1 MHCIVRCGVYV
12 ATYKESVLHET
23 LREEGI
29 ADSGDA
35 DWGYDQGSEEEND
48 ISEDK
53 EDEVTNS
60 ETASGYDAEDELRGC
75 AVKRRRL
82 RRLSHGHNFLPE
94 EGVAVIPS
102 VSGEC
107 RVSREMA
114 PSVFVFDWAGQTK
127 KPNHLRVLT
136 EVYRPGFPPV
146 LFRFTSRETG
156 TTHYA
161 SREIF
166 NCLSFRWLLYY
177 CPPRSEAFS
186 RMPLLLS
193 PSSCE
198 LSVEGV
204 NVSLN

>member
-1 MHCIVRCGVYV
+1 MCKKCIVHCGVYV
-12 ATYKESVLHET
+12 ATYKESVLQET

-29 ADSGDA
+29 ADLGEA

-53 EDEVTNS
+53 EDEITNS
-60 ETASGYDAEDELRGC
+60 ETASDYDAEDELRGC

-82 RRLSHGHNFLPE
+82 RRLSQGHNFRPE

-127 KPNHLRVLT
+127 KPNNLQIFIHMKAQVDGILL
-136 EVYRPGFPPV
+136 
-146 LFRFTSRETG
+146 
-156 TTHYA
+156 
-161 SREIF
+161 EI
-166 NCLSFRWLLYY
+166 LL
-177 CPPRSEAFS
+177 
-186 RMPLLLS
+186 
-193 PSSCE
+193 
-198 LSVEGV
+198 
-204 NVSLN
+204 